1 MFSLVSSEAE
11 PAPKLRPSLQMF
23 LIALVAEL
31 ISLLLISLGF
41 WNNVGTPSDSLTV
54 FLICVV
60 LAVVMSSLSS
70 ILAVVGLVRYRRFKV
85 HNALLL
91 VVSFLANPA
100 TVFLAISVV
109 G

>member
-1 MFSLVSSEAE
+1 MFSLVSSEKDS
-11 PAPKLRPSLQMF
+11 APKLRPSLQMF

-41 WNNVGTPSDSLTV
+41 WNNVGTPSDSLTI

-60 LAVVMSSLSS
+60 LAVIMSLLSS
-70 ILAVVGLVRYRRFKV
+70 ILAVVGLARYRRFKV

-91 VVSFLANPA
+91 LVSLLANPA
-100 TVFLAISVV
+100 TFFLAISVV